1 MLSNLHTHTH
11 THTHTLY
18 VYVFVLCVCVYCVCV
33 YVCTSDLDLVCGAK
47 SLSNFPLSCWH
58 THFTTHM
65 QLAYSIY
72 NPLYYSP
79 TGGIYV
85 LDDECRKDSCDVH
98 SESWEGERGGCG
110 KGKGEKESG
119 GVVRLRDRPISFVQV
134 PILPNYSKE

>member
-1 MLSNLHTHTH
+1 
-11 THTHTLY
+11 
-18 VYVFVLCVCVYCVCV
+18 
-33 YVCTSDLDLVCGAK
+33 
-47 SLSNFPLSCWH
+47 
-58 THFTTHM
+58 M

-98 SESWEGERGGCG
+98 SESGEGERGGCG

-119 GVVRLRDRPISFVQV
+119 GVVRLRDPFPLCRCLFYPT
-134 PILPNYSKE
+134 ILRSEQI